1 MKVFFSTIEF
11 DIVCN
16 HEVMSFVSDL
26 CGAAQ
31 RLQRV
36 WDNVLGTHDP
46 ELYNHLNMNF
56 VLPTTFGTNWTKL
69 LFSRQFKGYVLVW
82 DAVIASGFALVDF
95 LVVAMVRQT
104 EHLYDTYVCKRIE
117 LQLIAIRR
125 VLLAGDSNLCNQLL
139 VSKYPDSVDVRYVIS
154 LALHIHEPLKYNRPG
169 GSSFKVGTMWM
180 QDVTSR
186 KGRAAGPG
194 GSRRENGNSMS
205 SSGNGAV
212 ADPYSISANRIP
224 RGGVI
229 TNVHSE
235 TKMVNVGDR
244 KAPSGAE
251 VAVSNNGL
259 PVYVVSSTPDNGF
272 EVLGRELPQSSA
284 SASDRMRLRLLR
296 DQRQEFLANADSW
309 VGKLS
314 AVSRILEGREPNV
327 GQARRCVAEVRDLI
341 RDVVN
346 TARNDDEEEEDDEE
360 LESRVPDRLR
370 LDASVAYDVL
380 DEWETSQMQ

>member
-1 MKVFFSTIEF
+1 M
-11 DIVCN
+11 
-16 HEVMSFVSDL
+16 
-26 CGAAQ
+26 
-31 RLQRV
+31 
-36 WDNVLGTHDP
+36 
-46 ELYNHLNMNF
+46 
-56 VLPTTFGTNWTKL
+56 
-69 LFSRQFKGYVLVW
+69 
-82 DAVIASGFALVDF
+82 
-95 LVVAMVRQT
+95 
-104 EHLYDTYVCKRIE
+104 
-117 LQLIAIRR
+117 QLIAIRR

-194 GSRRENGNSMS
+194 GSRRENGNSKS

-212 ADPYSISANRIP
+212 ADPYSISANRIH

-229 TNVHSE
+229 TNVYSE

-251 VAVSNNGL
+251 VAVSNNGI

-314 AVSRILEGREPNV
+314 AVSRILEGREPNI
-327 GQARRCVAEVRDLI
+327 GQARRCVSEVRDLI
-341 RDVVN
+341 RDVVS
-346 TARNDDEEEEDDEE
+346 TARNDDEEDEDDEE

>member
-1 MKVFFSTIEF
+1 MWEWYFVTETVPSATPTVINGARAKTNVISVEATEQRLFSGDNRGDE
-11 DIVCN
+11 
-16 HEVMSFVSDL
+16 DL

-95 LVVAMVRQT
+95 LVVAM
-104 EHLYDTYVCKRIE
+104 
-117 LQLIAIRR
+117 LIAIRR

-186 KGRAAGPG
+186 KGRAAGQG
-194 GSRRENGNSMS
+194 GSRRENGNSLS

-212 ADPYSISANRIP
+212 ADPHSISANRIP
-224 RGGVI
+224 RGVI

-259 PVYVVSSTPDNGF
+259 PVYVVSSAPDSGF

-284 SASDRMRLRLLR
+284 SASGATSGRSFWPTPTLGSGNCRPSRESSR
-296 DQRQEFLANADSW
+296 GGSRT
-309 VGKLS
+309 S
-314 AVSRILEGREPNV
+314 ARPG
-327 GQARRCVAEVRDLI
+327 GAWRR
-341 RDVVN
+341 
-346 TARNDDEEEEDDEE
+346 
-360 LESRVPDRLR
+360 
-370 LDASVAYDVL
+370 
-380 DEWETSQMQ
+380 